1 VGVSARRVINGFS
14 LILCLLLPAAAA
26 EEGRRSLGP
35 VQGPGLVAVQA
46 VAPVQAPP
54 QPTQPTQPTQP
65 ATPPSGQPAAP
76 GQPSGQAGDQKPA
89 EPQGSTDPD
98 NLPRRRDN
106 LIVMTFENADVTAVL
121 RMLSELWGE
130 TIYAHPDLKGPM
142 TVLSAKDVTIPE
154 SFAIMKAALNVRGF
168 SLVGTLEDDAPI
180 IEIWP
185 RKEMVAQGGEVKV
198 GRDPALVDK
207 DVAVITQVVPLQ
219 FIRAKVIADTL
230 GNLVSKDNASLVAIE
245 DTNSVIITDRA
256 ENVKRLLEVIAAID
270 SVPADRRQ
278 LELVTLENANATDV
292 QRLLVEIFSDPI
304 GALNRQL
311 GASRGNQQ
319 AQQQVMMLLQAGALD
334 PSDQVKITSD
344 TRTNSLVLYGP
355 PEVLASLK
363 LVIKDLDRNVTQQV
377 IFRKFALQYADA
389 VALAQNLNTVFQQP
403 MGTTRSTPSFFRRS
417 SSESETGRPGF
428 TQLKENLVIADP
440 RTNSLLVT
448 ANPDNMRI
456 FEDLIRSMDQ
466 PTELQQVVEV
476 IQLEFATASTVQRAV
491 QQVLRGS
498 GSSSGFFFF
507 LFGSQGAQDS
517 PLEQLKDVTIV
528 SNSES
533 NSIILTGPAEALP
546 TVRRIIESLDQPQAQ
561 VYISVIIAD
570 VTLTNEENLGV
581 EMSWLAAPGE
591 NGQVS
596 TALDTNA
603 AIPTGIRYALVSD
616 EFNALLR
623 ALSDRDKVKVLST
636 PHITTLDNVEATI
649 SIGTQFPFPQTNES
663 SGGTVQ
669 TSFDFKDIQIELQ
682 VTPRVS
688 VASQQVVMDV
698 EQTIDELTGT
708 LRQGVAEVP
717 IIATRRAETK
727 VMVKSGQTI
736 VIGGIIR
743 DRTEKSQTGVPILQ
757 DIPILGAL
765 FRRTRDR
772 TERTELMVFLTPF
785 VVTTDEQLD
794 RIRSSRQ
801 GELSTAFPQVGEYID
816 KQQQYREDAPA
827 VSSTAK
833 PEPTPQPMPQP
844 VPEMQQPERSRA
856 AAILGPQ
863 RAPSA
868 DRRVRLD
875 LQPPANSP
883 DERRP
888 LGPVRP

>member
-1 VGVSARRVINGFS
+1 MIIGS
-14 LILCLLLPAAAA
+14 LLLPAAAA
-26 EEGRRSLGP
+26 DDPGDRALGP
-35 VQGPGLVAVQA
+35 VRSPALV
-46 VAPVQAPP
+46 PVQEAVPVQTPPAGNQPAP
-54 QPTQPTQPTQP
+54 QPGAQPG
-65 ATPPSGQPAAP
+65 GQPAGP
-76 GQPSGQAGDQKPA
+76 GTPAGQSGDQPA
-89 EPQGSTDPD
+89 EPQGSTDPE

-106 LIVMTFENADVTAVL
+106 LIVMDFENADINAVF

-154 SFAIMKAALNVRGF
+154 SFLIMKAALNVRGYTM
-168 SLVGTLEDDAPI
+168 VGSLEDESPI

-198 GRDPALVDK
+198 GRDPAEVDK
-207 DVAVITQVVPLQ
+207 DVVVITQVVPLQ

-230 GNLVSKDNASLVAIE
+230 SNLVSKDNASMVAID
-245 DTNSVIITDRA
+245 DTNTVIITDRA
-256 ENVKRLLEVIAAID
+256 ENVKRMLEIIQAID
-270 SVPADRRQ
+270 SVPADRRE
-278 LELVTLENANATDV
+278 LKLVTLENANAEDV
-292 QRLLVEIFSDPI
+292 QRLLVDIYSDPI

-355 PEVLASLK
+355 PEVLTSLQS
-363 LVIKDLDRNVTQQV
+363 VIKDLDRNVSQQV
-377 IFRKFALQYADA
+377 IFRKFPLQYADA
-389 VALAQNLNTVFQQP
+389 VAMAQNLNTVFQQP
-403 MGTTRSTPSFFRRS
+403 QGTTRQTPFFSRRS
-417 SSESETGRPGF
+417 SSQSETGRPGF

-448 ANPDNMRI
+448 ANPDNMRT

-466 PTELQQVVEV
+466 PTQLQQVVEV
-476 IQLEFATASTVQRAV
+476 IPLEFATARDVERAIQR
-491 QQVLRGS
+491 VLRGS
-498 GSSSGFFFF
+498 SSSSGFFFF

-528 SNSES
+528 ANDES
-533 NSIILTGPAEALP
+533 NSVILTGPAEALP
-546 TVRRIIESLDQPQAQ
+546 TVRKIIESLDMPQAQ

-570 VTLTNEENLGV
+570 VTLSDEENLGV

-591 NGQVS
+591 NGQAS
-596 TALDTNA
+596 TSLNA
-603 AIPTGIRYALVSD
+603 DSAIPTGIRYALVSD

-623 ALSDRDKVKVLST
+623 ALSDHNKVKVLST
-636 PHITTLDNVEATI
+636 PHITTLDNEQATI

-663 SGGTVQ
+663 SGGTVS
-669 TSFDFKDIQIELQ
+669 TSFDFKDIQIELE

-698 EQTIDELTGT
+698 NQTIDELTGT
-708 LRQGVAEVP
+708 VRQGTTEVP
-717 IIATRRAETK
+717 IIATRRADTK

-743 DRTEKSQTGVPILQ
+743 ERQEKTQTGVPLLQ
-757 DIPILGAL
+757 DLPIIGPL
-765 FRRTRDR
+765 FRRTKDR

-794 RIRSSRQ
+794 RIRHSRQ
-801 GELSTAFPQVGEYID
+801 DELSTAFPQVGNYID
-816 KQQQYREDAPA
+816 KQQEYKEDVPGVAA
-827 VSSTAK
+827 ETT
-833 PEPTPQPMPQP
+833 PEPEPQPQPQP
-844 VPEMQQPERSRA
+844 VPETQQPERSRA
-856 AAILGPQ
+856 AALLGPYPV
-863 RAPSA
+863 PSGE
-868 DRRVRLD
+868 RRVRLD
-875 LQPPANSP
+875 LRPPVK
-883 DERRP
+883 DERQS
-888 LGPVRP
+888 LGPVKP

>member
-1 VGVSARRVINGFS
+1 MGASARRLTFGLGVLG
-14 LILCLLLPAAAA
+14 CLLLPAAG
-26 EEGRRSLGP
+26 EDGSHSLGP
-35 VQGPGLVAVQA
+35 ARSLVPVQA

-54 QPTQPTQPTQP
+54 QPSQPT
-65 ATPPSGQPAAP
+65 TPPSGQPAAP
-76 GQPSGQAGDQKPA
+76 GQPSGQSGDQKPT
-89 EPQGSTDPD
+89 EPQGSTDPE

-168 SLVGTLEDDAPI
+168 TMVGTLEDESPI

-198 GRDPALVDK
+198 GRNPDEVDK

-230 GNLVSKDNASLVAIE
+230 SNLVSKDNASLVAIE

-256 ENVKRLLEVIAAID
+256 ENVKRLLEVIGAID

-292 QRLLVEIFSDPI
+292 QRLLIEIYSDPI

-334 PSDQVKITSD
+334 PSDQVKITAD
-344 TRTNSLVLYGP
+344 TRTNSLVIYGP
-355 PEVLASLK
+355 PEVLTSLK
-363 LVIKDLDRNVTQQV
+363 AVIKDLDRNVTQQV
-377 IFRKFALQYADA
+377 IFRKFPLQYADA

-417 SSESETGRPGF
+417 SSETETGRPGF

-466 PTELQQVVEV
+466 PTQLQQVVEV
-476 IQLEFATASTVQRAV
+476 IQLEFATALTVQRAV
-491 QQVLRGS
+491 QQVLRGT

-528 SNSES
+528 ANTET
-533 NSIILTGPAEALP
+533 NSIILTGPSEALP

-570 VTLTNEENLGV
+570 VTLTDQENLGV
-581 EMSWLAAPGE
+581 ELSWLAAPGE
-591 NGQVS
+591 NGQAS
-596 TALDTNA
+596 TALDTDA

-623 ALSDRDKVKVLST
+623 ALSDRNKVKVLST

-669 TSFDFKDIQIELQ
+669 TSFDFKDIQIELE

-698 EQTIDELTGT
+698 NQTIDELTGT
-708 LRQGVAEVP
+708 LRQGTAEVP
-717 IIATRRAETK
+717 IIATRRADTK

-743 DRTEKSQTGVPILQ
+743 DRTEKIQTGVPLLQ
-757 DIPILGAL
+757 DIPIIGAL
-765 FRRTRDR
+765 FRRTRDT

-794 RIRSSRQ
+794 RIRTSRQ
-801 GELSTAFPQVGEYID
+801 NELSTAFPQVGEYID
-816 KQQQYREDAPA
+816 KQQAYREEAPGVSA
-827 VSSTAK
+827 VTT
-833 PEPTPQPMPQP
+833 PEPTPQPTPQP
-844 VPEMQQPERSRA
+844 VPETQQPERSRA
-856 AAILGPQ
+856 AALLGP
-863 RAPSA
+863 RLPAAP
-868 DRRVRLD
+868 DRRIRMEL
-875 LQPPANSP
+875 PAP
-883 DERRP
+883 ARDERRE
-888 LGPVRP
+888 LGPVKP